1 MTTVEPLKLKEPHAT
16 IMLWEED
23 GDKKRLNVYS
33 ATQGISNTRDA
44 LAKLFGLKPE
54 QVRAIC
60 PFVGGGFG
68 CKGNTWPHVAL
79 ARVAASVVGRPV
91 KLVLDRRQMFT
102 SNGYRPRT
110 IQRLRLG
117 ADSEGR
123 LLALTHDGLTSMSHP
138 ALGEFSEPV
147 GLQSE
152 MLYSSANNA
161 VTHRLVAPNA
171 PLPNYMPA
179 SGEASCGVAPAI
191 AAGQLAAALE
201 TGPLA
206 LAPGQQ
212 SRS

>member
-33 ATQGISNTRDA
+33 ATQGISNTREA

-68 CKGNTWPHVAL
+68 CKGNAWPHVTL
-79 ARVAASVVGRPV
+79 AAMAAGVVNRPV
-91 KLVLDRRQMFT
+91 KLVLAREQMFS
-102 SNGYRPRT
+102 SNGYRPQT
-110 IQRLRLG
+110 SQRLRLG
-117 ADSEGR
+117 ADAQGR
-123 LLALTHDGLTSMSHP
+123 LMALTHDGLTSMSHP

-161 VTHRLVAPNA
+161 VTHRLAPLNA
-171 PLPNYMPA
+171 PLPTY
-179 SGEASCGVAPAI
+179 I
-191 AAGQLAAALE
+191 R
-201 TGPLA
+201 
-206 LAPGQQ
+206 APGEPTGSLSPQVAAV
-212 SRS
+212 